1 MELKG
6 KHVVEELDGV
16 RCTIV
21 ESGIPDDRKAFLSG
35 LLHHNGFDVK
45 AVPVAGKEGNASG
58 TWTIGV
64 TDILFN
70 PVIAIYQQKLFRED
84 GNIVTPAYWHEQYT
98 EADLPYWQTTHT
110 P

>member
-21 ESGIPDDRKAFLSG
+21 EAGIPAARKAFLSG
-35 LLHHNGFDVK
+35 LLQHNGFDVK
-45 AVPVAGKEGNASG
+45 AVQVPGKEENEQE
-58 TWTIGV
+58 TWTVGV

-70 PVIAIYQQKLFRED
+70 PVIAIYQQKLLRPD
-84 GNIVTPAYWHEQYT
+84 GNIVTPAYWHEHQA
-98 EADLPYWQTTHT
+98 EADLPYWQTKHT